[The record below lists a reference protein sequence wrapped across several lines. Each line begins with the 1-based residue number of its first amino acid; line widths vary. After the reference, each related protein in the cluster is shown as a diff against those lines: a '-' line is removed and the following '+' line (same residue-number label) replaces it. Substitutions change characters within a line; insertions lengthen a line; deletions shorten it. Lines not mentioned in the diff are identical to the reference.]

1 MYCVCIRSQFWF
13 PIQYSLNL
21 FRFYSIFHK
30 DIVYDMSQNDH
41 FSYFFVKIFFFM
53 YMILKMKKKIIHLT
67 ILQEVI
73 DYFKLSIIL
82 SFMALSVLL
91 MSFLSIR
98 ENRIK
103 LCCRKNFFNFFPLK
117 QFSWLFFSPAKSG
130 KLGPSCNLYLLIYI
144 ICNKFTTIFSY

>member
-21 FRFYSIFHK
+21 FRCYSIFHK

-41 FSYFFVKIFFFM
+41 FSCIFVKVFFFM
-53 YMILKMKKKIIHLT
+53 YTILKIKTISYIFKT

-73 DYFKLSIIL
+73 DYFKLRIIW

-98 ENRIK
+98 ENRIVDLVLNYVVEK
-103 LCCRKNFFNFFPLK
+103 TFSIFPPQIVFLAFF
-117 QFSWLFFSPAKSG
+117 PAKSG
-130 KLGPSCNLYLLIYI
+130 KRGPSSDLS
-144 ICNKFTTIFSY
+144 FTNIST